1 MEGMNDAC
9 DRALF
14 RNGRQDVLPR
24 QGAWSGSH
32 PRHLWRIRRVIDVAT
47 VEMLEGDLP
56 QRALSMVSE
65 WVSLHR
71 AELIDMWNTQ
81 NIRALPPLE

>member
-1 MEGMNDAC
+1 MPVIARFFGMVVKMFFLGKEHGVAHIHVIY
-9 DRALF
+9 
-14 RNGRQDVLPR
+14 GEYT
-24 QGAWSGSH
+24 G
-32 PRHLWRIRRVIDVAT
+32 VIDVAT
-47 VEMLEGDLP
+47 GEMLEGDLP
-56 QRALSMVSE
+56 QRALCMVRE

>member
-1 MEGMNDAC
+1 MPVTARFFGMVVKMFFLGKEHGVAHIHVIYGEY
-9 DRALF
+9 A
-14 RNGRQDVLPR
+14 G
-24 QGAWSGSH
+24 
-32 PRHLWRIRRVIDVAT
+32 VIDVAT
-47 VEMLEGDLP
+47 GEMLEGDLP